1 MQAIK
6 EKVTRKKKSQ
16 ISLLSVVIEKN
27 GDGFLAKVPG
37 IQGAFA
43 EGDTIE
49 EAIFNCIDAV
59 KIIGDYRKERG
70 ETTGLE
76 IMEWTS
82 EIKITCAVPVGV
94 N

>member
-6 EKVTRKKKSQ
+6 KKATRTKKSRMF
-16 ISLLSVVIEKN
+16 LLSVVIEKN

-43 EGDTIE
+43 EGDTVE

-59 KIIGDYRKERG
+59 KIIADYRKEKG
-70 ETTGLE
+70 ESTGLE
-76 IMEWTS
+76 IMEWTT
-82 EIKITCAVPVGV
+82 ETKMTCAVPVGV

>member
-1 MQAIK
+1 MQTTKKKA
-6 EKVTRKKKSQ
+6 TRTKKSQ
-16 ISLLSVVIEKN
+16 MSLLSVVIIKN

-59 KIIGDYRKERG
+59 KIIADYRKERG
-70 ETTGLE
+70 ESTGLE
-76 IMEWTS
+76 TMEWTTDT
-82 EIKITCAVPVGV
+82 KMTCAVPIGV